1 MEGILKGIW
10 PTNVYN
16 ENEWDDKIRLGWKGL
31 KSFINMTNGEIIGG
45 CLGTGIEDNVEQYEE
60 RSTDYCK
67 IGNPY
72 DEECIFVECYCCLS
86 KIFE

>member
-1 MEGILKGIW
+1 MEGILKALL

-16 ENEWDDKIRLGWKGL
+16 DNDWDDKIDLGWKGL

-45 CLGTGIEDNVEQYEE
+45 CCGTGIEDNVEQYEE

-67 IGNPY
+67 IGK
-72 DEECIFVECYCCLS
+72 CYCFLS
-86 KIFE
+86 KILEC